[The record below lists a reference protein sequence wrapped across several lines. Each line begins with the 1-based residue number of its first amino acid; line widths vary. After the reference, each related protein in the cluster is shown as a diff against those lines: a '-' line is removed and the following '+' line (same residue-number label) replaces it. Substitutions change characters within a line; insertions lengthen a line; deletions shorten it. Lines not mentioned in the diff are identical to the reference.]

1 MSSRPQP
8 LHQPPT
14 PGEGQHPWPLLSLL
28 LPLPQTPGGDLL
40 SLQLLIPGV
49 VQPPL
54 QPLGTPGGLR
64 PLRGPQLT
72 LGVGP
77 QPLRLERGLRLT
89 HGEALMVSA
98 TTHSAAAFLAL

>member
-1 MSSRPQP
+1 MATAVTAAAPASDPWGGPSV
-8 LHQPPT
+8 PPAAD
-14 PGEGQHPWPLLSLL
+14 PW
-28 LPLPQTPGGDLL
+28 GG
-40 SLQLLIPGV
+40 PA
-49 VQPPL
+49 
-54 QPLGTPGGLR
+54 PGGLR